1 MAVTSAFS
9 AQLIA
14 VSSIVT
20 YDIYQSVPLGGSD
33 NWRQSLTKHL
43 RTYINPAAPGKR
55 LIAVSHTAVCAY
67 GVIMAGFSVGMY
79 HAGISMGW
87 LYVSLTRPTVPQD
100 PFFDL
105 LTKHATHSSG
115 WA

>member
-1 MAVTSAFS
+1 MTDANNRVSVAVTSAFS

-20 YDIYQSVPLGGSD
+20 YDIYQSVTLPPKYLTIE
-33 NWRQSLTKHL
+33 SLTESS

-67 GVIMAGFSVGMY
+67 GLIMAGFSVGLY

-87 LYVSLTRPTVPQD
+87 LYVSCTPAHPHGPQ
-100 PFFDL
+100 PFI
-105 LTKHATHSSG
+105 S
-115 WA
+115 